1 MSARLYLW
9 IGFVSQRP
17 VLKPCGDTLKATNS
31 ILVYRLYL
39 LKNNY
44 EELQKIQIV
53 ALTIDKTDCYTRR
66 VMMCVVTSSTC
77 VCFGVA
83 NFSFTMSTQ
92 LKAAE

>member
-1 MSARLYLW
+1 M
-9 IGFVSQRP
+9 
-17 VLKPCGDTLKATNS
+17 
-31 ILVYRLYL
+31 
-39 LKNNY
+39 
-44 EELQKIQIV
+44 

-66 VMMCVVTSSTC
+66 VMMCDVTSSTC